1 MTGTVCRGT
10 FDTPSGVTVSDFRDR
25 LRVVP
30 EFLPEEY
37 DKVKDVLFGRL
48 DRRLSRWD
56 PAQVELE
63 ISMKERETAQQ
74 RVTLECWIAGVPK
87 IVGTSRQLDMDQA
100 VIEVRDDVW
109 RQIDR
114 HVTKQEGQRR

>member
-1 MTGTVCRGT
+1 M
-10 FDTPSGVTVSDFRDR
+10 SDFRER

-37 DKVKDVLFGRL
+37 EKVKDSLFGRL
-48 DRRLSRWD
+48 DRRLSRWE
-56 PAQVELE
+56 PSQVELE
-63 ISMKERETAQQ
+63 ISMKERDTAQQ
-74 RVTLECWIAGVPK
+74 RVTLECWITGVPK
-87 IVGTSRQLDMDQA
+87 IVGTSRNLNLDQA